1 MLIECFML
9 LVRLSVKRR
18 LLVTNILGN
27 RKLDVD
33 FQLHKGSAFLTPE
46 LFNSQLYVI
55 NVVFKIEIFFSR
67 WYKPLS
73 KDTGKTN
80 NSGYLSL
87 TGKGGYS
94 RN

>member
-1 MLIECFML
+1 ML

-55 NVVFKIEIFFSR
+55 NVVFKIEIFF
-67 WYKPLS
+67 P
-73 KDTGKTN
+73 
-80 NSGYLSL
+80 
-87 TGKGGYS
+87 GGINHFQ
-94 RN
+94 RTQEKLIIVVTCL